1 MILNNLVL
9 NLPNGLF
16 VTIILKM
23 KVAEF
28 QVGQVDYDEKINYV
42 MHGRY
47 VDGVLDLNDFIKDVD
62 FELLIVPMCT
72 ASCVAFVLECARV
85 HSKSLTTITMQNN
98 YITNCEG
105 FRVLNIF
112 SKLRSLD
119 LSNNNISDL
128 KGISVM
134 RNIKHLMLDG
144 NPICAQFS
152 NSPCEYVAEVR
163 KVFPELEY
171 LDNRRVEKDH
181 NWVVLQNYLASPNA
195 YTIAEEFT
203 KHYFGIYDTFQR
215 PTLKELYREKS
226 IFTLSVQYTPIRG
239 DDKLLNRIQVYYK
252 ASRNIHRMVNFL
264 QAGDNVVVGKEDIGN
279 TINSLPQTEH
289 DFTTFSIDV
298 PIFEKNCVTLIV
310 SGVFKELGGSLLNDD
325 FIMSFTRTFILRPYS
340 LKEGI
345 FNNAF
350 EYYIANEQLHISNP
364 TIAQKREAFRERPVS
379 EVELNQTCPDLMPSE
394 FEEKEAKL
402 VMFKELTEL
411 KKDWCFR

>member
-9 NLPNGLF
+9 SMPNGSF

-28 QVGQVDYDEKINYV
+28 FTGQVDFEEKINYV
-42 MHGRY
+42 IHGRY
-47 VDGVLDLNDFIKDVD
+47 LDGVLDLNDFIKDTD

-72 ASCVAFVLECARV
+72 ASCVAFILECVRI
-85 HSKSLTTITMQNN
+85 HSKSIHTMILQNN
-98 YITNCEG
+98 YITNCDG
-105 FRVLNIF
+105 FRILTLF
-112 SKLRSLD
+112 TKLKTLD

-128 KGISVM
+128 KGLPIM
-134 RNIKHLMLDG
+134 RTIKSLLLDG
-144 NPICAQFS
+144 NPICAKFC

-163 KVFPELEY
+163 KHFPDLEY
-171 LDNRRVEKDH
+171 LDNRRLETDH

-195 YTIAEEFT
+195 YLIAEEFT
-203 KHYFGIYDTFQR
+203 KHYFGIYDSFQR

-226 IFTLSVQYTPIRG
+226 IFTLSVQFTPVRG
-239 DDKLLNRIQVYYK
+239 EDKLLNRIQVYYK
-252 ASRNIHRMVNFL
+252 ASRNIYRMVNFL
-264 QAGDNVVVGKEDIGN
+264 QAGHNVVVGKEDIGD

-289 DFTTFSIDV
+289 DFTTFTIDV
-298 PIFEKNCVTLIV
+298 PIFEKNCVTLTV

-325 FIMSFTRTFILRPYS
+325 FILSFTRTFILRPSS

-364 TIAQKREAFRERPVS
+364 TIIQKKDAFRVRPVN
-379 EVELNQTCPDLMPSE
+379 EEELKKTCSDLMPTE

-402 VMFKELTEL
+402 LMFKELTEL